1 MKNTSL
7 LCGLYQVIGIVSCI
21 TLAGLT
27 ACKTH
32 TKEEPLPVQEK
43 SPAPPPP
50 VKEIEPVPME
60 QVPKEPYVTDWRNT
74 TWIIRDSIDTTA
86 KTWPGYKGFH
96 LAPDGNLMLI
106 NMDAAIGN
114 RWQGND
120 NTLTLKLLKGSPD
133 FPLEGTFHTYQ
144 IDTPGNSIEWMRL
157 VPDAMPASNGM
168 VFEKASIA
176 IDIIENHWIP
186 RNLSNSEGIR
196 WPMGKDIH
204 LLLLPNGMGGIN
216 AIGYGGV
223 NRYDGPAYIS
233 TGQISINPLPI
244 TGKTGEDTNFEN
256 LFFQRLQE
264 ASHFVQVEKDMFFYK
279 TTVPLAA
286 FNAQLFN

>member
-1 MKNTSL
+1 ML
-7 LCGLYQVIGIVSCI
+7 
-21 TLAGLT
+21 
-27 ACKTH
+27 
-32 TKEEPLPVQEK
+32 PL
-43 SPAPPPP
+43 
-50 VKEIEPVPME
+50 
-60 QVPKEPYVTDWRNT
+60 
-74 TWIIRDSIDTTA
+74 
-86 KTWPGYKGFH
+86 
-96 LAPDGNLMLI
+96 
-106 NMDAAIGN
+106 GN

-120 NTLTLKLLKGSPD
+120 NTLTLKPIERPARTFPWKGLSIHTKSTLPAIPSNGCGW
-133 FPLEGTFHTYQ
+133 FP
-144 IDTPGNSIEWMRL
+144 
-157 VPDAMPASNGM
+157 MPCLPSNGM

-223 NRYDGPAYIS
+223 NRYDGPASIS

-286 FNAQLFN
+286 FNAQLFNLLVISQSMWGVIIVPMESQDVICPNRKKLRFNSRAGKFHIFRDII